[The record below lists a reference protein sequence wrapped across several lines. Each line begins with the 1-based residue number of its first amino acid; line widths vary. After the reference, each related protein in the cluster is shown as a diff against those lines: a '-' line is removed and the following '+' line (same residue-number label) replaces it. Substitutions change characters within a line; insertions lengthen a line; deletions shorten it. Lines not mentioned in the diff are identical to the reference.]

1 MSISVKIFC
10 RISSCKY
17 DFINRVYHP
26 TEDIAFSLPVMATTL
41 SLVRY
46 KLQPMKNPTQLKKKV
61 NLGQINLSHSPT
73 SFGPAVISSGR
84 TVNFNGRYQN

>member
-41 SLVRY
+41 TLVRH
-46 KLQPMKNPTQLKKKV
+46 KLQLMEYPTQFKKV

-73 SFGPAVISSGR
+73 YFGPAVISSGR
-84 TVNFNGRYQN
+84 TVNFNERYQN